1 MIVNAPTRRH
11 MTNLLYTGWE
21 LWYGQEFPT
30 EKTESSV
37 YYYPNNIDIE
47 NESYRDE
54 LIVEIHRDGLAP
66 TKSDAANLL
75 DNAIVVHGEVLETD
89 DDLYYYTGTQNSW
102 GEAEKGT
109 THSAT
114 WVEIDEY
121 VE

>member
-1 MIVNAPTRRH
+1 

-21 LWYGQEFPT
+21 LWYGQGLPT
-30 EKTESSV
+30 EKNESSV

-47 NESYRDE
+47 NESYRDQ

-66 TKSDAANLL
+66 TKSDASNLL
-75 DNAIVVHGEVLETD
+75 DNAIVSHGDVLEVD
-89 DDLYYYTGTQNSW
+89 GELQYYTGTQDIW
-102 GEAEKGT
+102 GETGQGV